1 MYATRADGTGTP
13 AKVTPDEA
21 AEWHARVSPD
31 GKLVAFISD
40 RDREAGDEGDV
51 FVRELTRRPRPPVD
65 AAHAWWR
72 RRALS
77 GVGARQRARVVHRQ
91 SRREKARRS
100 G

>member
-1 MYATRADGTGTP
+1 MYARAADGTGTP

-51 FVRELTRRPRPPVD
+51 FVRELTPATPPGRLTRLTRGGG
-65 AAHAWWR
+65 AERFPAW
-72 RRALS
+72 APDS
-77 GVGARQRARVVHRQ
+77 ARVSYTA